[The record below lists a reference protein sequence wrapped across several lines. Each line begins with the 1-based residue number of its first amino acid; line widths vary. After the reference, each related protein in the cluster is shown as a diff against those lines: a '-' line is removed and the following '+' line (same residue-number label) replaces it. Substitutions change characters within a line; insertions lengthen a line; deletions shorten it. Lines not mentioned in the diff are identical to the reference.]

1 MKIAVIIPAYNEANQ
16 IINVLRRLPKF
27 VEGHPVLPIVVD
39 DGSKDKTRQLAKS
52 VDGVKV
58 ISHRTNLGKGAAA
71 KTGCDAAHYM
81 GADIFV
87 LMDGDGQHRPEDIGR
102 MVMPF
107 LDNGM
112 VDLVLGV
119 REINQKMPMAM
130 RLGNKVLTSAGRI
143 LFGIAVSDSQS
154 GFRVFRR
161 EIYPEIRWSAANYA
175 MEMEMLILACAKH
188 LSLQEVKIETIY
200 LDGYKGTTAL
210 DGLRILKVL
219 LKWRLLW
226 GHEVRELERFP
237 I

>member
-1 MKIAVIIPAYNEANQ
+1 MKIAVIIPAYNEASQ
-16 IINVLRRLPKF
+16 ILNVLRRLPKS
-27 VEGHPVLPIVVD
+27 VEGHQVLPIVVN
-39 DGSKDKTRQLAKS
+39 DGSRDKTSQLAKS

-71 KTGCDAAHYM
+71 KTGCDAAHYL

-102 MVMPF
+102 MVSPF
-107 LDNGM
+107 LTNEK

-130 RLGNKVLTSAGRI
+130 RLGNKILTKAGRVF
-143 LFGIAVSDSQS
+143 FGIEVSDSQS
-154 GFRVFRR
+154 GFRAFRR
-161 EIYPEIRWSAANYA
+161 EVYPEIRWSASNYA
-175 MEMEMLILACAKH
+175 METEMLILACAKRF
-188 LSLQEVKIETIY
+188 SLCEIKIETIY
-200 LDGYKGTTAL
+200 FDGYKGTTAL

-226 GHEVRELERFP
+226 GHEVRELEQFP
-237 I
+237 V